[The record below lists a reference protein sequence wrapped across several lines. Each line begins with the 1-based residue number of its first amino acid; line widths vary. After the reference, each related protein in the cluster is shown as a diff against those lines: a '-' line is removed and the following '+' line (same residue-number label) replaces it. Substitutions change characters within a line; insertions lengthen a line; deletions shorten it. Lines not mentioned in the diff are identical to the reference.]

1 MTDRMTACGCDEALV
16 RNWLASLVSR
26 VYKILPIRENNEQT
40 LGQYMKSL
48 QREML
53 GTKALI
59 QALDSDGRY
68 MSVISIIQYM
78 IDYPCDI
85 AVTRSEVFKAIDILK
100 KLIATYT
107 EGGERD
113 GRMGSV

>member
-1 MTDRMTACGCDEALV
+1 MTDKTMTREYDAELV
-16 RNWLASLVSR
+16 RNWLMSLVSR
-26 VYKILPIRENNEQT
+26 VYKILPIRENNEAT

-59 QALDSDGRY
+59 RALDSDGRY
-68 MSVISIIQYM
+68 MSIISILQYM

-85 AVTRSEVFKAIDILK
+85 SVTRSEVFKAIDILK
-100 KLIATYT
+100 KLIATYAD
-107 EGGERD
+107 GGERD